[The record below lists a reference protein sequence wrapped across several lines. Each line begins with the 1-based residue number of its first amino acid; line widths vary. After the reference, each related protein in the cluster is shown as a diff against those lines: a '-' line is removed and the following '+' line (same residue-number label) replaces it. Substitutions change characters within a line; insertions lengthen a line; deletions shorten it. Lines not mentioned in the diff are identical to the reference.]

1 MFYSSGLSCDK
12 KIIFTII
19 SDIIWTLMII
29 KIILQCYNIKNFSE
43 TLGLAWNLYKK
54 EETVNIDR
62 KQHTGN
68 GL

>member
-1 MFYSSGLSCDK
+1 
-12 KIIFTII
+12 
-19 SDIIWTLMII
+19 MII
-29 KIILQCYNIKNFSE
+29 KIILQCYNIKYFSE
-43 TLGLAWNLYKK
+43 TLGNFSMKPNQK